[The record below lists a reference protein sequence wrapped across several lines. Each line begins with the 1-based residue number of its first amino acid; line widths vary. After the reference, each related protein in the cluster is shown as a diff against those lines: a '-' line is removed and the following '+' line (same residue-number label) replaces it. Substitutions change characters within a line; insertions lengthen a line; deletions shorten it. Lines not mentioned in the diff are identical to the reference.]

1 MATYFHSVQL
11 CEEKCRGCT
20 NCIKRCPTEA
30 IRVRKGKARI
40 ENARCVDCGQCI
52 RACPNRA
59 KTVLTDSREALK
71 NYKYTIGL
79 PAPSF
84 FAQFRT
90 NPSPGK
96 VLAALKLLGF
106 THVRSLF
113 QAAEIVA
120 SAILKHLES
129 TAGPLPRISTS
140 CPAIV
145 RLIQVRFPDLTRHLV
160 TIDAPMEV
168 AAYLAR
174 AEVRRET
181 GCSDEEIGVFF
192 ITPCPAKITAV
203 HQPVGVG
210 RSNLNGAF
218 SCAEVYADVYRLL
231 SSVKEEEPVVG
242 SARGLVW
249 ARSGGEVE
257 GVAHD
262 DYLAVDGIEHC
273 ITVLEEIEMGRLR
286 GVKFVEAQACVGG
299 CVGGALVVEN
309 PFVARVRVSQI
320 ARSLPSSSPEII
332 LPEEALTLKQD
343 LSPRPFLQLHDDP
356 EEALKKLGELEK
368 IVERLPMLDCGSCG
382 APHCRALAEDIVRG
396 AAVISDC
403 DFVLRKEVHELAKEL
418 IGLTQT
424 LPNAMGRVFGEK
436 EGHK

>member
-1 MATYFHSVQL
+1 MSTYYHSVQL
-11 CEEKCRGCT
+11 NEEKCRGCT

-40 ENARCVDCGQCI
+40 ENVRCVDCGQCI

-59 KTVLTDSREALK
+59 KTVLPNSRQTLQEYRYA
-71 NYKYTIGL
+71 IAL

-84 FAQFRT
+84 FAQFPA

-96 VLAALKLLGF
+96 VLAALKLSGF
-106 THVRSLF
+106 THVGSLF
-113 QAAEIVA
+113 QAAELVA
-120 SAILKHLES
+120 GAILKHLDTTS
-129 TAGPLPRISTS
+129 GPFPRISTS
-140 CPAIV
+140 CPATL
-145 RLIQVRFPDLTRHLV
+145 RLIQVRFPELTRHLV
-160 TIDAPMEV
+160 AIDAPMEV

-181 GCSDEEIGVFF
+181 GCSDEDIGVFF
-192 ITPCPAKITAV
+192 ITPCPAKITAI
-203 HQPVGVG
+203 HQPVGIG
-210 RSNLNGAF
+210 RSNLAGAF
-218 SCAEVYADVYRLL
+218 SFSEIYADVYRLL
-231 SSVKEEEPVVG
+231 SAVTEEEPVVG

-273 ITVLEEIEMGRLR
+273 INVFEEIEMGRLR

-320 ARSLPSSSPEII
+320 ARSLPSTSPEIS

-343 LSPRPFLQLHDDP
+343 LSPRPFLQLHDNP
-356 EEALKKLGELEK
+356 EEALKMLADLEEIAK
-368 IVERLPMLDCGSCG
+368 HLPMLDCGSCG

-403 DFVLRKEVHELAKEL
+403 DFVLRKEVQELAREL
-418 IGLTQT
+418 INLTET
-424 LPNAMGRVFGEK
+424 LPNAMGRLSVTK
-436 EGHK
+436 EGKA